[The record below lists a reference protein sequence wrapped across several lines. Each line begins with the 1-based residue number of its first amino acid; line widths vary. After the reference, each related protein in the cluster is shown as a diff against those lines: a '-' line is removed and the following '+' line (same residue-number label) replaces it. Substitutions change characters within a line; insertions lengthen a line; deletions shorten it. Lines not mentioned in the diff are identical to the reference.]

1 MCIRDSMNDP
11 SVPALQQRLMD
22 LHYMSQDQP
31 TDYFGPAT
39 LTAVQ
44 ALQRKHGLDVDLS
57 LIHI

>member
-1 MCIRDSMNDP
+1 MNDP

-44 ALQRKHGLDVDLS
+44 AFQRKHGLDVDLS